1 MKAKT
6 VLFTIFLIFVACSSV
21 AERNVMAVEEDN
33 DLAYRLRY
41 SDVAASLQAA
51 KKAYSCSSKN
61 SDGQTEALNNMAY
74 VAYQQMRYDQ
84 ALHLLQKV
92 HDLSRNQLELLCAD
106 VLTMKVMQRIGR
118 GKSFFDSRLRAQ
130 KRLRRILS
138 EESSLTE
145 RQLHRLHYALTEFHI
160 VASTYYF
167 YLGQDAA
174 AQDEIQEAA
183 RYVNLETDTT
193 QWLYYHYML
202 GSGGLIEGTPEEITV
217 TEFDHLIRVYTLAR
231 AHHFTYFEANAL
243 QSLSAMITD
252 SLRADLLKQQ
262 RLDAYSY
269 LYEHHRR
276 WQSDSTLS
284 SRYQFAAAL
293 SHHSVALF
301 QEYCDLF
308 QTACALRTLGEV
320 YFSGGQYDAALHS
333 FRSALHLA
341 SGHRRSPYQVTP
353 WLAGIHENLSL
364 TYSALGDK
372 NLANE
377 HRNKYLDLLDLS
389 RQNRELDSRK
399 ALLGQEA
406 HREQIQFLFLL
417 LLVVLVIVLSVTY
430 YHQLDNRSRSFE
442 QRVRRISSSEDCL
455 QAQERLQ
462 EILQESE
469 ERLEENK
476 EECQVMEQRIL
487 NEQQRHILQRTKLS
501 VVYAIIPYLDRVIAE
516 VKKLD
521 KEDGNAAAHLSY
533 IQELCTGMMAVND
546 RLTSWIQMQQGR
558 LSLQVTRFPLSEVL
572 QVISMQQYAFAQQH
586 LTLEVPETTLQVKAD
601 KPLTLFM
608 VNTLVDNARK
618 FTPEG
623 GKVSARL
630 DATDDYVEI
639 SVCDTGIGLSP
650 ENVKTLCDSKVYDPS
665 HIGATNEGKGF
676 GFGIMNCKGIINS
689 YRKLSSLFSVCD
701 FGVES
706 ELGKGSRFWF
716 RLPRVL
722 PLLLLLL
729 SYSLLH
735 ASNSSSPTTSQKGDQ
750 GVSPCPL
757 LLAPYPLNCSE
768 LYDSTFAANL
778 DGRYADA
785 YLFADS
791 AIRLMEMPVDTPLLV
806 SLYNEQA
813 IAAQALGRWE
823 AYRLS
828 NAECVRLHRL
838 LSTDGSL
845 ASDCQRLE
853 KMTEDS
859 RVLYVLIVL
868 LLIASLTLFYMV
880 VLRHRLRHRASLDD
894 LYQRLTNVLH
904 AFPENATVLDGEL
917 QSVISN
923 LVQPQ
928 LRQPV
933 VELRQTLSSQLAQV
947 QETETAI
954 QEAEERVQRW
964 RFEHDRLYVMNQ
976 ILDNSLS
983 TIKHE
988 TMYFPSRIKQM
999 ADDMQQQGSDAETSH
1014 NLLDLVTY
1022 YRHIYMLLYEQAQS
1036 QTDQSPLRIQPLAV
1050 SSLFNYAEQT
1060 HGIKC
1065 QPTDARVKGNEM
1077 LLQLFLDQMLA
1088 VVPANAKLSAEIRG
1102 GMNYILC
1109 DVEGQQLSAQQLSE
1123 LFSPQTRRMEYLVM
1137 RQIVREH
1144 DAACGLPG
1152 LRLVA
1157 ENTERG
1163 YRISFSLLPI

>member
-1 MKAKT
+1 MKTRT
-6 VLFTIFLIFVACSSV
+6 VLLTILLVFVACSSV
-21 AERNVMAVEEDN
+21 AEREVMAVEEAN
-33 DLAYRLRY
+33 DLSYRLRY
-41 SDVAASLQAA
+41 SDVSASLQAA
-51 KKAYSCSSKN
+51 KKAYSYSTKN
-61 SDGQTEALNNMAY
+61 SDGQAEALNNMAY

-92 HDLSRNQLELLCAD
+92 HDVSRNQLELLCAD

-145 RQLHRLHYALTEFHI
+145 RQQHRLHYALTEFHI
-160 VASTYYF
+160 VASTYYY

-174 AQDEIQEAA
+174 AQNEIQEAA

-202 GSGGLIEGTPEEITV
+202 GSGGLVEGTPEEVTV

-231 AHHFTYFEANAL
+231 ANHYTYFEANAL

-252 SLRADLLKQQ
+252 SLRADVLKQQ
-262 RLDAYSY
+262 CLDAYSY

-276 WQSDSTLS
+276 WQSDSSLS
-284 SRYQFAAAL
+284 SRHQFAAAL
-293 SHHSVALF
+293 SHHSIALF

-320 YFSGGQYDAALHS
+320 YFSAGQYDAALRS

-364 TYSALGDK
+364 TYSALGNK
-372 NLANE
+372 HLANE

-417 LLVVLVIVLSVTY
+417 LLVVVVIVLSVIY
-430 YHQLDNRSRSFE
+430 YRQLDNRSRSFE
-442 QRVRRISSSEDCL
+442 QRVRKISSSDVCVEAN
-455 QAQERLQ
+455 QRLQ
-462 EILQESE
+462 KLLQEDE
-469 ERLEENK
+469 ELLEENR

-487 NEQQRHILQRTKLS
+487 HEQQRHILQRTKLS

-521 KEDGNAAAHLSY
+521 KGEDDIAAHLTY

-586 LTLEVPETTLQVKAD
+586 LTLEVPETELQVKAD

-623 GKVSARL
+623 GKVSAQL

-639 SVCDTGIGLSP
+639 SICDTGIGLSP
-650 ENVKTLCDSKVYDPS
+650 EDVKTLCDSKVYDPS
-665 HIGATNEGKGF
+665 HIGTSNEGKGF

-706 ELGKGSRFWF
+706 EVGKGSRFWF

-722 PLLLLLL
+722 PLLFFML
-729 SYSLLH
+729 SSLF
-735 ASNSSSPTTSQKGDQ
+735 TTATPQRS
-750 GVSPCPL
+750 
-757 LLAPYPLNCSE
+757 SE

-778 DGRYADA
+778 EGRYADA

-791 AIRLMEMPVDTPLLV
+791 AIRLMEAPVDTPLLV
-806 SLYNEQA
+806 MLYNEQA

-823 AYRLS
+823 DYRLS
-828 NAECVRLHRL
+828 NAECVRLHRI

-853 KMTEDS
+853 KMTGDS

-880 VLRHRLRHRASLDD
+880 MLRHRLRHRASLDD
-894 LYQRLTNVLH
+894 LYQRLTNVLR
-904 AFPENATVLDGEL
+904 AFPENAAVMDNEL
-917 QSVISN
+917 QSVIKG
-923 LVQPQ
+923 LEQPQ

-933 VELRQTLSSQLAQV
+933 GELRQMLSSGLVQI
-947 QETETAI
+947 QETENAI
-954 QEAEERVQRW
+954 QEAEEKAQRW

-999 ADDMQQQGSDAETSH
+999 ADDMQQQGFDAETSH

-1022 YRHIYMLLYEQAQS
+1022 YRHIYMLLYEQAQG
-1036 QTDQSPLRIQPLAV
+1036 QTDRSPLRIQPLAV
-1050 SSLFNYAEQT
+1050 SELFAYAEQRY
-1060 HGIKC
+1060 GIKC
-1065 QPTDARVKGNEM
+1065 QLTDARVKGNEM

-1088 VVPANAKLSAEIRG
+1088 VVPANARLSVEVRED
-1102 GMNYILC
+1102 MTYINC
-1109 DVEGQQLSAQQLSE
+1109 DVEGQQLSTQQLSE
-1123 LFSPQTRRMEYLVM
+1123 LFSPQTEQMEYLVM

-1144 DAACGLPG
+1144 DTACGQPG

-1157 ENTERG
+1157 ENTQQG
-1163 YRISFSLLPI
+1163 YRISFSLLAMTGVTK